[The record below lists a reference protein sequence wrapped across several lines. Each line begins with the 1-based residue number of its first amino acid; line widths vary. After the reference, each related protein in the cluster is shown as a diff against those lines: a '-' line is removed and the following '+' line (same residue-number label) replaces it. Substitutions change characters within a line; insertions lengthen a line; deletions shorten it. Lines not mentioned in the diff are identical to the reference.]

1 MTQKEK
7 QLIEDIA
14 YICTSRQDESTENV
28 FIAHALWS
36 ISQGDIKTARENV
49 NDLARITETPL

>member
-14 YICTSRQDESTENV
+14 HICTRRQDESVENV

-36 ISQGDIKTARENV
+36 ISNGNTTTAREDV
-49 NDLARITETPL
+49 NELARITETSL